1 MTTPITVR
9 ADSLTPGQI
18 GGRLRIVTETGLVVE
33 DVLMGIIAQ
42 QYPDLAALLAGR
54 TTPER
59 PTKMRVGLQF
69 ANARPTKSDRT
80 EHDHFFLDS
89 SALVEVVS

>member
-18 GGRLRIVTETGLVVE
+18 GGRLKIVTETGAVVE
-33 DVLMGIIAQ
+33 DVLMGIIAA
-42 QYPDLAALLAGR
+42 QYPDFAAAFEGKE
-54 TTPER
+54 TSTS

-69 ANARPTKSDRT
+69 ANARPTKTDRT
-80 EHDHFFLDS
+80 ERDHFFLDS
-89 SALVEVVS
+89 AALVEVVS